1 VESNET
7 GLDPKM
13 MDVLILGVISF
24 WILMTGLSF
33 LTYLSYKMEYELK
46 SLLKKID
53 EEVVH

>member
-1 VESNET
+1 
-7 GLDPKM
+7 
-13 MDVLILGVISF
+13 
-24 WILMTGLSF
+24 MTGLSF